1 MLHKLAVSMLLLF
14 IPVLFGCN
22 NRHRD
27 DFISQC
33 YNTEEINYLY
43 FKTMTLNKDEFGI
56 LIPKDWEIEKYRSI
70 DNPKSIVG
78 LDTTSLYLNNTV
90 KSITLTKHE
99 GEIDDFKSFFQS
111 SLIAVKTKY
120 ELIEYGKVDV
130 KSKLIPWIFIKDEKY
145 YSITFY
151 VNAEELLLIN
161 IMVSP
166 DSNYLDNLCL
176 LSKYVITSIKRSKNA
191 AR

>member
-1 MLHKLAVSMLLLF
+1 MSLLF

-22 NRHRD
+22 NNHRD

-33 YNTEEINYLY
+33 YNLEEINYLN
-43 FKTMTLNKDEFGI
+43 FKTITLNKNELGI
-56 LIPKDWEIEKYRSI
+56 LVPKDWEIKKNRSP
-70 DNPKSIVG
+70 DKPKSIVG

-99 GEIDDFKSFFQS
+99 DEIGDFKSFFQS
-111 SLIAVKTKY
+111 SLIAVKAKY
-120 ELIEYGKVDV
+120 ELIEYGEVNV

-151 VNAEELLLIN
+151 VNAEELLLMN

-176 LSKYVITSIKRSKNA
+176 LSKYVIASIKGS
-191 AR
+191 